1 MRTKARFTRSL
12 RGETLPVWSFHN
24 PVKVIFGAGTAVSAA
39 AGRLAGR
46 RWALVTYELPA
57 FKDIARAIAE
67 RAGAPA
73 VTVDNIVANPDVA
86 DLASCCAALK
96 GAGVETILALG
107 GGSIID
113 AAKVM
118 AASGGNFDP
127 VLAHLQHKT
136 PLDPRAVL
144 PLIAVPSTA
153 GTGSEVTCW
162 ATVWD
167 AGAGKKYSL
176 AHPSLYPE
184 FAIVDPELTL
194 GAPRTL
200 TVATGLDALSHALES
215 IWNVGANPI
224 STDFAVSAAA
234 DILDA
239 LPKLARDLGNGELR
253 SRLSAAA
260 LRAGLAFSNT
270 RTALAHNISYD
281 VTLLRGTPH
290 GIACSFSLPAVM
302 EWSLGCDPACD
313 AALTRIF
320 GPDLR
325 AGAARLRAFLEELGV
340 ATVPEA
346 YGFDDAQWRELV
358 RKAAGGERGRN
369 FIGRNRLAA

>member
-1 MRTKARFTRSL
+1 M
-12 RGETLPVWSFHN
+12 WSFHN
-24 PVKVIFGAGTAVSAA
+24 PVKVVFGAGASVSVSAE
-39 AGRLAGR
+39 RLARR
-46 RWALVTYELPA
+46 RWALVTYDLPA
-57 FKDIARAIAE
+57 FKDAARAIAAQ
-67 RAGAPA
+67 AGAP
-73 VTVDNIVANPDVA
+73 VVVVDKIVANPDVA
-86 DLASCCAALK
+86 DLAACCAALK
-96 GAGVETILALG
+96 GAGAEAILALG

-118 AASGGNFDP
+118 AASGGAFDT
-127 VLAHLQHKT
+127 VLAHLRRKA

-167 AGAGKKYSL
+167 AAAQAKYSL
-176 AHPSLYPE
+176 AHPALYPE
-184 FAIVDPELTL
+184 TAVVDPDLTL
-194 GAPRTL
+194 GAPRAL

-215 IWNVGANPI
+215 IWNVGANPV
-224 STDFAVSAAA
+224 STDFAVSAAR
-234 DILDA
+234 DILA
-239 LPKLARDLGNGELR
+239 TLPALARDLGNREMR
-253 SRLSAAA
+253 ARMAASS

-290 GIACSFSLPAVM
+290 GIACSFSLPKVM

-313 AALTRIF
+313 AALARIF

-325 AGAARLRAFLEELGV
+325 AGVVRLEGFLEELGV
-340 ATVPEA
+340 ATAPEA
-346 YGFDDAQWRELV
+346 YGFDAGQWRELV

-369 FIGRNRLAA
+369 FIGRDRLAA